1 MCLSLHKTSD
11 MVDQIDEMGLQL
23 RTMKSAGSL
32 QSRIKSWDEVD
43 PEQLGILV
51 LDDYLL
57 ADATSGLT
65 HSVFLYESML
75 LCCQDTASDRSHVD
89 GAPRSFSTR
98 YPIAKWE
105 LGPALS
111 RNQPLDILF
120 KVPTSFIK
128 SVRRVSA
135 GMLNFKSK

>member
-120 KVPTSFIK
+120 KVPISFIK

-135 GMLNFKSK
+135 SMLNFKSK